1 MKNKLLIAC
10 ATAAISMGA
19 MASANAEE
27 ANNWYIQATGGLS
40 LGSATL
46 HADGIGVFGGDEL
59 TLNDEGFNGRI
70 GVGTHISNNVRIGL
84 EGGYAS
90 FSEDATDVK
99 VWDILAVA
107 YYDFNNDTAFTP
119 YVGLGA
125 GFAQQKVE
133 INGALDDQT
142 SNHFSMKVGSGV
154 GYAISENLELLAEHS
169 FQYNFKAEL
178 FDDIDTVD
186 ISAYQ
191 NQFNVGLRY
200 TF

>member
-10 ATAAISMGA
+10 ATVAISMGA
-19 MASANAEE
+19 MASANAAD
-27 ANNWYIQATGGLS
+27 ANSWYIQGTGGLS

-46 HADGIGVFGGDEL
+46 HADGIGFFGGDEL

-70 GVGTHISNNVRIGL
+70 GAGTYISDNFRIGL
-84 EGGYAS
+84 EGGHAS
-90 FSEDATDVK
+90 FSGDAIDVK

-133 INGALDDQT
+133 FDGGPGDET
-142 SNHFSMKVGSGV
+142 SNHFTMKVGSGV

-169 FQYNFKAEL
+169 FQYNFQAEL
-178 FDDIDTVD
+178 FDDLD

-200 TF
+200 SF

>member
-10 ATAAISMGA
+10 ATVAISMGA
-19 MASANAEE
+19 MASANAED
-27 ANNWYIQATGGLS
+27 ANSWYIQGTGGLS
-40 LGSATL
+40 LGSATF
-46 HADGIGVFGGDEL
+46 HTDGNGPFGDDFS
-59 TLNDEGFNGRI
+59 LNDEGFNGRI
-70 GVGTHISNNVRIGL
+70 GVGTYISDNFRIGL

-90 FSEDATDVK
+90 FSEDAIDVK

-125 GFAQQKVE
+125 GFAQQKVDF
-133 INGALDDQT
+133 NGGPDDET
-142 SNHFSMKVGSGV
+142 TNHFTMKVGSGV

-169 FQYNFKAEL
+169 FQYNFQAEL
-178 FDDIDTVD
+178 FDDLD

-200 TF
+200 SF

>member
-1 MKNKLLIAC
+1 LIAC
-10 ATAAISMGA
+10 ATVAISMGA

-27 ANNWYIQATGGLS
+27 ANSWYIQGTGGLS

-46 HADGIGVFGGDEL
+46 HADAIGFFGGDEL

-70 GVGTHISNNVRIGL
+70 GVGTYISNNVRIGL

-133 INGALDDQT
+133 LGNIDEET
-142 SNHFSMKVGSGV
+142 SNHFSMKVCSGV

-169 FQYNFKAEL
+169 FQYNFQAEL
-178 FDDIDTVD
+178 FDDLD

-200 TF
+200 SF